1 MAQKGLGGSG
11 GSLVGFRGSCCPLEG
26 SEDVPEVSW
35 GAQGVLMW
43 VWGVLEPSR
52 RSGGVPERPWG
63 VQRVLLLIHGVRRF
77 IQKGLEMS
85 KKDRVGSRG
94 SPGVP
99 RASLQ
104 SSRRVWGCFREDL
117 ECLGGPWVGS
127 VVFWKGLKMSQ
138 ECLGVSKV
146 CSCGSGGS
154 WSHPEGSGDVPER
167 TGRVWAVLRWVQRV
181 LLSSGR
187 V

>member
-1 MAQKGLGGSG
+1 
-11 GSLVGFRGSCCPLEG
+11 
-26 SEDVPEVSW
+26 
-35 GAQGVLMW
+35 
-43 VWGVLEPSR
+43 
-52 RSGGVPERPWG
+52 
-63 VQRVLLLIHGVRRF
+63 
-77 IQKGLEMS
+77 MS

-167 TGRVWAVLRWVQRV
+167 PWRVQRV
-181 LLSSGR
+181 LLLIHWGPQIHPEASGDVQEGSCRVQWVSRCAQSILAVIQKGLGMSQRGLGGSGR
-187 V
+187 SLGGFCCPLEGSEDVPDVSWVSKGCCH

>member
-1 MAQKGLGGSG
+1 MGSEGPVVLWKGLKMSRKCLGLPRGCSCGSV
-11 GSLVGFRGSCCPLEG
+11 GSWSHPEG
-26 SEDVPEVSW
+26 
-35 GAQGVLMW
+35 
-43 VWGVLEPSR
+43 
-52 RSGGVPERPWG
+52 SGGVPERPCR

-117 ECLGGPWVGS
+117 ECLGGPWVGP

-138 ECLGVSKV
+138 MCPGCPRGAVTEPPTVLCHPSRPA
-146 CSCGSGGS
+146 CS
-154 WSHPEGSGDVPER
+154 R
-167 TGRVWAVLRWVQRV
+167 TR
-181 LLSSGR
+181 
-187 V
+187 

>member
-1 MAQKGLGGSG
+1 MGSEGPVVFWKGLKMSRKCLGVPRGCSCGSG
-11 GSLVGFRGSCCPLEG
+11 GSWSHPEG
-26 SEDVPEVSW
+26 
-35 GAQGVLMW
+35 
-43 VWGVLEPSR
+43 
-52 RSGGVPERPWG
+52 SGGVPERPCR

-77 IQKGLEMS
+77 IQKGLELS
-85 KKDRVGSRG
+85 RTDLVGSRG

-104 SSRRVWGCFREDL
+104 SSSRVWGCFREDL

-154 WSHPEGSGDVPER
+154 WSHPEGSGDVAER